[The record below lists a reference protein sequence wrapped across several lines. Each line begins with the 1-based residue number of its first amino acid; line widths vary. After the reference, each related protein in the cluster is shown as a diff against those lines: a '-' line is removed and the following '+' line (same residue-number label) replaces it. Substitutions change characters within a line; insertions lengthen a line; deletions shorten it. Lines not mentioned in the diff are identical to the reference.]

1 MPAIPKYMTL
11 LNDPIGDLVTRMRN
25 AQHAR
30 KATCSAPW
38 SRIKQELCEI
48 LRREGYLESVDVIGE
63 APKQDIQVT
72 FIPGKSVDIY
82 RVSKPGRRKYERSS
96 EMKPVLRGYGFSI
109 ITTSK
114 GLLTDKEARAQ
125 KVGGEVLCTVS

>member
-1 MPAIPKYMTL
+1 MTM
-11 LNDPIGDLVTRMRN
+11 LNDPIGDLLTRMRN

-30 KATCSAPW
+30 KNSCSAPL
-38 SRIKQELCEI
+38 SKIKLQLCEI
-48 LRREGYLESVDVIGE
+48 LKREGYIENVEVVGD
-63 APKQDIQVT
+63 APKQDLTVT
-72 FIPGKSVDIY
+72 FVPGKIIEVKRI
-82 RVSKPGRRKYERSS
+82 SKPGRRSYEATANL
-96 EMKPVLRGYGFSI
+96 KPVLNGYGMAI